1 MTPTMLGIFA
11 LLVVFGGALAY
22 AGDWLGRRLGKQRLS
37 LFGIRPRHTAT
48 LITTL
53 TGCLTVALTVVGMTL
68 VNESFRAWI
77 TRGDRILVELRE
89 NEARLKELQ
98 TRNADLQATNAQ
110 LQRAG
115 ERLGEELKALEREYQ
130 ARLQQV
136 RQLEAQLTQAREQLR
151 QNQQL
156 LRQAEARLAQARRAR
171 EALQQQIQAV
181 RVQIAALERQ
191 QAQLRAQ
198 NDEFAEQGAALA
210 SENAKLDSENRRLQS
225 QNQQLEAQNRQLAQA
240 NEQLET
246 QNTYLLE
253 RAATLRR
260 QLEELERASR
270 ELAQLANIRLNP
282 IAVQLGEELG
292 RMVFPAGW
300 SEVRVRQGL
309 QDLLSLADRTA
320 RARGAAPAVGQT
332 RAAFI
337 PDKRVRLVS
346 GEQAEITESESLEAV
361 QQNIRASGDSVAVV
375 AVAIMNAAQGEPVPI
390 ELRLYRNRKVF
401 DEGAEVARI
410 TLDCRPQSRPLEQ
423 VLRFSADG
431 GARAGNRSG
440 HPAPTGAGGRA
451 PNRRRDLARNADR
464 THGAGAPVPCRAR
477 RADCPRRKD
486 HLRRR
491 HPHPALRSRACRK
504 RLTRAEPTAL
514 CSDSSAHTPPP
525 QAVCRT
531 PCTKASDWAAPPCR
545 FSPPVR
551 ASGNRPMSPTSR
563 RRNCWQPS
571 RRQASTAWCRTRR
584 T

>member
-1 MTPTMLGIFA
+1 MIFA

-53 TGCLTVALTVVGMTL
+53 TGCLTVAITVVGMTL

-98 TRNADLQATNAQ
+98 ARNTALQQTNET
-110 LQRAG
+110 LQREGA
-115 ERLGEELKALEREYQ
+115 RLGDELKALEREYQ

-136 RQLEAQLTQAREQLR
+136 QQLEAQLGQAREQLR
-151 QNQQL
+151 ENRQL
-156 LRQAEARLAQARRAR
+156 LRLAQARLQQARQAR
-171 EALQQQIQAV
+171 EALQAHIRAV

-210 SENAKLDSENRRLQS
+210 SENAKLDGENRRLQS
-225 QNQQLEAQNRQLAQA
+225 QNAQLAEQNRQLAQT
-240 NEQLET
+240 NEQLES

-253 RAATLRR
+253 RAAALRL

-270 ELAQLANIRLNP
+270 ELAQLANIRLSP

-292 RMVFPAGW
+292 RVVFPAGW

-309 QDLLSLADRTA
+309 QDLLTLADRTA
-320 RARGAAPAVGQT
+320 RARGAAPVAGQA

-337 PDKRVRLVS
+337 PDKRVRLIS
-346 GEQAEITESESLEAV
+346 GEQTEITESESLEAI
-361 QQNIRASGDSVAVV
+361 QQNIRASGEAVV
-375 AVAIMNAAQGEPVPI
+375 VIATALMNAAQGEPVPI

-401 DEGAEVARI
+401 DEGEEIARI

-423 VLRFSADG
+423 VLRFLQTEVRS
-431 GARAGNRSG
+431 RAVEVGILPRQEQ
-440 HPAPTGAGGRA
+440 
-451 PNRRRDLARNADR
+451 
-464 THGAGAPVPCRAR
+464 AGAPPTVGETSPETLVELMERVRQCRSERVTLIAR
-477 RADCPRRKD
+477 AAKTTYAADTLT
-486 HLRRR
+486 LRFEAL
-491 HPHPALRSRACRK
+491 PAGKS
-504 RLTRAEPTAL
+504 
-514 CSDSSAHTPPP
+514 
-525 QAVCRT
+525 
-531 PCTKASDWAAPPCR
+531 
-545 FSPPVR
+545 
-551 ASGNRPMSPTSR
+551 
-563 RRNCWQPS
+563 
-571 RRQASTAWCRTRR
+571 
-584 T
+584 

>member
-98 TRNADLQATNAQ
+98 ARNADLQATNEQ
-110 LQRAG
+110 LQRDG
-115 ERLGEELKALEREYQ
+115 ERLGNELEALEREYQ
-130 ARLQQV
+130 ARLEQV
-136 RQLEAQLTQAREQLR
+136 RQLEAQLTQARDQLR
-151 QNQQL
+151 ENQQL
-156 LRQAEARLAQARRAR
+156 LRQAEARLQQARLAR

-191 QAQLRAQ
+191 QAQLRVQ

-225 QNQQLEAQNRQLAQA
+225 QNAQLTEQNRQLTQA
-240 NEQLET
+240 NEQLES

-260 QLEELERASR
+260 QLEELERAAR
-270 ELAQLANIRLNP
+270 ELAQLANIRLTP

-309 QDLLSLADRTA
+309 QDLLRLADHTA
-320 RARGAAPAVGQT
+320 RARGAAPAAGQT

-346 GEQAEITESESLEAV
+346 GEQTEITESESLEAV

-375 AVAIMNAAQGEPVPI
+375 AVAIVNAAQGEPVPI

-423 VLRFSADG
+423 VLRFLQTEVRE
-431 GARAGNRSG
+431 RAIE
-440 HPAPTGAGGRA
+440 AGILPRQEQ
-451 PNRRRDLARNADR
+451 
-464 THGAGAPVPCRAR
+464 AGAPPTVGETSPETLIELMERVRQCRSERVVLIARAAKTTYAADTLTLSFEAVPAGR
-477 RADCPRRKD
+477 
-486 HLRRR
+486 
-491 HPHPALRSRACRK
+491 
-504 RLTRAEPTAL
+504 
-514 CSDSSAHTPPP
+514 
-525 QAVCRT
+525 
-531 PCTKASDWAAPPCR
+531 
-545 FSPPVR
+545 
-551 ASGNRPMSPTSR
+551 G
-563 RRNCWQPS
+563 
-571 RRQASTAWCRTRR
+571 
-584 T
+584 

>member
-1 MTPTMLGIFA
+1 MLGIFA

-48 LITTL
+48 LVTTL

-98 TRNADLQATNAQ
+98 TRNADLQATNEQ
-110 LQRAG
+110 LQREG
-115 ERLGEELKALEREYQ
+115 KRLGEELKALEREYQ

-136 RQLEAQLTQAREQLR
+136 RQLEAQLTQARKQLR
-151 QNQQL
+151 QNRQL
-156 LRQAEARLAQARRAR
+156 LRQAQARLQQAR
-171 EALQQQIQAV
+171 EALQRQIQAV
-181 RVQIAALERQ
+181 RVQIATLERQ

-210 SENAKLDSENRRLQS
+210 SENAKLDAENQRLQS

-240 NEQLET
+240 NAQLEM

-260 QLEELERASR
+260 QLEELERATR
-270 ELAQLANIRLNP
+270 ELAQLANIRLTP
-282 IAVQLGEELG
+282 IAVQLGEELA

-320 RARGAAPAVGQT
+320 RARGAAPAAGQS

-375 AVAIMNAAQGEPVPI
+375 AVAIMNTAQGEPVPI

-401 DEGAEVARI
+401 DEGEEVARI

-423 VLRFSADG
+423 VLRFLQTEVRE
-431 GARAGNRSG
+431 RAIE
-440 HPAPTGAGGRA
+440 AGILPRQEQ
-451 PNRRRDLARNADR
+451 
-464 THGAGAPVPCRAR
+464 AGAPPTVGETSPETLIELMERVRQCRAER
-477 RADCPRRKD
+477 VVLIARAAKTTYAADTLT
-486 HLRRR
+486 LRFEAV
-491 HPHPALRSRACRK
+491 PAGK
-504 RLTRAEPTAL
+504 
-514 CSDSSAHTPPP
+514 
-525 QAVCRT
+525 
-531 PCTKASDWAAPPCR
+531 
-545 FSPPVR
+545 
-551 ASGNRPMSPTSR
+551 G
-563 RRNCWQPS
+563 
-571 RRQASTAWCRTRR
+571 
-584 T
+584 

>member
-1 MTPTMLGIFA
+1 MTPTMLAIFA

-77 TRGDRILVELRE
+77 TRGDRILIELRE

-110 LQRAG
+110 LQREG
-115 ERLGEELKALEREYQ
+115 KRLGEALKALEREYQ

-136 RQLEAQLTQAREQLR
+136 RQLEAQLTQARAQLH

-181 RVQIAALERQ
+181 RMQIAALERQ

-210 SENAKLDSENRRLQS
+210 SENAKLDAENQRLQS

-260 QLEELERASR
+260 QLEELERATR
-270 ELAQLANIRLNP
+270 ELAQLANIRLTP

-292 RMVFPAGW
+292 RAVFPAGW

-320 RARGAAPAVGQT
+320 RARGAAPAVRADSRGVHPRQARAPRQRRASRNHREREPRSRPAEHPRVGRLGRRCCGGDYERRAGRACAH
-332 RAAFI
+332 RAA
-337 PDKRVRLVS
+337 
-346 GEQAEITESESLEAV
+346 
-361 QQNIRASGDSVAVV
+361 
-375 AVAIMNAAQGEPVPI
+375 PVPQPQGI
-390 ELRLYRNRKVF
+390 RRGRGGRPYHAGLSPAEPSAGT
-401 DEGAEVARI
+401 GAA
-410 TLDCRPQSRPLEQ
+410 L
-423 VLRFSADG
+423 FADG
-431 GARAGNRSG
+431 GARAG
-440 HPAPTGAGGRA
+440 
-451 PNRRRDLARNADR
+451 D
-464 THGAGAPVPCRAR
+464 
-477 RADCPRRKD
+477 
-486 HLRRR
+486 
-491 HPHPALRSRACRK
+491 
-504 RLTRAEPTAL
+504 
-514 CSDSSAHTPPP
+514 
-525 QAVCRT
+525 
-531 PCTKASDWAAPPCR
+531 
-545 FSPPVR
+545 
-551 ASGNRPMSPTSR
+551 
-563 RRNCWQPS
+563 
-571 RRQASTAWCRTRR
+571 
-584 T
+584 

>member
-1 MTPTMLGIFA
+1 MIFA

-53 TGCLTVALTVVGMTL
+53 TGCLTVAITVVGMTL

-98 TRNADLQATNAQ
+98 ARNTALQQTNDT
-110 LQRAG
+110 LQREG
-115 ERLGEELKALEREYQ
+115 TRLGDELKALEREYQ

-136 RQLEAQLTQAREQLR
+136 QQLEAQLGQAREQLR
-151 QNQQL
+151 ENRQL
-156 LRQAEARLAQARRAR
+156 LRLAQARLQQARQAR
-171 EALQQQIQAV
+171 EALQAQIRAV

-210 SENAKLDSENRRLQS
+210 SENAKLDGENRRLQS
-225 QNQQLEAQNRQLAQA
+225 QNAQLAEQNRQLTQT
-240 NEQLET
+240 NEQLEL

-253 RAATLRR
+253 RAAALRL

-270 ELAQLANIRLNP
+270 ELAQLANIRLSP

-292 RMVFPAGW
+292 RVVFPAGW

-309 QDLLSLADRTA
+309 QDLLTLADRTA
-320 RARGAAPAVGQT
+320 RARGAAPAAGQA

-346 GEQAEITESESLEAV
+346 GEQAEITESESLEAI
-361 QQNIRASGDSVAVV
+361 QQNIRASGESVVV
-375 AVAIMNAAQGEPVPI
+375 IATALMNAAQGEPVPI

-401 DEGAEVARI
+401 DEGEEIARI

-423 VLRFSADG
+423 VLRFLQTDVRS
-431 GARAGNRSG
+431 RAVE
-440 HPAPTGAGGRA
+440 AGILPRQEQ
-451 PNRRRDLARNADR
+451 
-464 THGAGAPVPCRAR
+464 AGAPPTVGETSPETLVELMERVRQCRSERVALIAR
-477 RADCPRRKD
+477 AAKTTYAADTLT
-486 HLRRR
+486 LRFEAL
-491 HPHPALRSRACRK
+491 PAGKS
-504 RLTRAEPTAL
+504 
-514 CSDSSAHTPPP
+514 
-525 QAVCRT
+525 
-531 PCTKASDWAAPPCR
+531 
-545 FSPPVR
+545 
-551 ASGNRPMSPTSR
+551 
-563 RRNCWQPS
+563 
-571 RRQASTAWCRTRR
+571 
-584 T
+584 